1 VTTWVETPEGG
12 RTRGPAGIV
21 RAWVEVLVRPRRFF
35 TNGVA
40 PGDQAPGLT
49 FAIAVAL
56 AYVIGLLVV
65 DPTTILRPDRI
76 PILGGSTGLTVVL
89 VLLLTA
95 VAIAPA
101 GLHLMAALQTVLLM
115 LTVSDRAGVSETV
128 QVMGYAAAPCALAWI
143 PLPGMAALCALYS
156 TILLILGITVV
167 HQTSVP
173 RATVAAAIPATLIFW
188 VAFGGL
194 AAGRAVRP
202 LVGW

>member
-12 RTRGPAGIV
+12 RTRGPAGIA

-65 DPTTILRPDRI
+65 EPTTILRPDRI

-101 GLHLMAALQTVLLM
+101 GLHLMGALQTVLLM
-115 LTVSDRAGVSETV
+115 LTVNDRAGVSETV

-156 TILLILGITVV
+156 TGLLILGIAVV
-167 HQTSVP
+167 HRTSVL

-188 VAFGGL
+188 VGFGGL
-194 AAGRAVRP
+194 AAGRAGRP
-202 LVGW
+202 LVG